1 MKNRYCE
8 SQYRQNFR
16 NIPVNNFLKKPVK
29 NLYFGNVADSQHT
42 IVKNEFLYSYLSE
55 ILPTF

>member
-29 NLYFGNVADSQHT
+29 NLYFSNVAGSQHT
-42 IVKNEFLYSYLSE
+42 IVKNEFPYSYLSE